1 MKSSLQSCLKFQ
13 WRTTRCTFR
22 PRASLSDSR
31 RPPRLQ
37 LRPSPL
43 ILWMNGQ
50 GSPRQR
56 LKPHWEKCCCGFLAN
71 RGWRKS
77 CWSWTEEKRSQSRR
91 SAACCFGSHCYHRCF
106 RWFRAEPRLPCWTVD
121 AWVLGWWFRHRPLL
135 LQGTRSSP
143 GCWSWPRQTSRPSVE
158 FRPSLAHRF
167 RPRPQWLRHTR
178 WARSAA
184 WERTGTQDLTHS
196 PQRHHFRRAAEGTAV
211 GMRMWSRART
221 LWRW

>member
-1 MKSSLQSCLKFQ
+1 MKSRWKAKSSWQLTLAAFWGMSKLRYGKRKFYSQGNELNLTSLKMMRPLRMKSSLQSCLKFQ

-77 CWSWTEEKRSQSRR
+77 CLSWTEEKRSQSRR
-91 SAACCFGSHCYHRCF
+91 SAACCFGSLKWPYFTDH
-106 RWFRAEPRLPCWTVD
+106 TN
-121 AWVLGWWFRHRPLL
+121 
-135 LQGTRSSP
+135 LQI
-143 GCWSWPRQTSRPSVE
+143 
-158 FRPSLAHRF
+158 
-167 RPRPQWLRHTR
+167 
-178 WARSAA
+178 
-184 WERTGTQDLTHS
+184 WEK
-196 PQRHHFRRAAEGTAV
+196 
-211 GMRMWSRART
+211 
-221 LWRW
+221 